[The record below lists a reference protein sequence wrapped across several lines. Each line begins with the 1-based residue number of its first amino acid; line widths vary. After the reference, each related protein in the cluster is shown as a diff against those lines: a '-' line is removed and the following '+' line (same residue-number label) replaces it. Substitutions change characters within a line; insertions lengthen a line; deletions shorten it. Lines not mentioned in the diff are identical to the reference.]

1 MTTMRWTWVGY
12 LNFALLQW
20 VGLRLYRQ
28 VEADGRVSGFGLLG
42 LVLPLT
48 VFPGPLGTV
57 ARALPWSA
65 LLQVPADVFLGRS
78 HGTAVLGD
86 LAFEAGWAVVLL
98 GAGRLVQSVATR
110 RLVVQGG

>member
-1 MTTMRWTWVGY
+1 MRWTWVGY

-48 VFPGPLGTV
+48 GWWNNYAPRP
-57 ARALPWSA
+57 RW
-65 LLQVPADVFLGRS
+65 FLG
-78 HGTAVLGD
+78 
-86 LAFEAGWAVVLL
+86 
-98 GAGRLVQSVATR
+98 LVR
-110 RLVVQGG
+110 R